1 MANEYDEQSTFEE
14 DIEAILTTDPVQGD
28 PPGFSGTLT
37 GKINVVLFHIVN
49 RTRWLKNT
57 LESLNI
63 TVPNASTTTKGIAEL
78 ATKAEAEA
86 ATDTT
91 RITPPKRVLDLLR
104 AVVAQATETV
114 RGTVRRATQSE
125 AEGGTNNEKVMTPQ
139 RTQQA
144 IDNRVRSSV
153 HQASTTRQGTAELTT
168 KAEAESGTDNTRI
181 MTSLRT
187 KELMRHSNAQ
197 ATTSQRG
204 TVKKATQQQ
213 VSEMRNDEN
222 YITPADLGSTQGSY
236 TLSGSTSSTGGL
248 TNISVTTDVYRTGK
262 IIVGTINV
270 SGTKNST
277 GSYSVTYTFDSSL
290 GQILFEG
297 GSGGVSV
304 TSASISGY
312 AGGYPHNFNK
322 DVFL

>member
-14 DIEAILTTDPVQGD
+14 DIEAILTTDSVKGD

-57 LESLNI
+57 LAALNI

-104 AVVAQATETV
+104 ATVAAATETV
-114 RGTVRRATQSE
+114 RGTVRRATKSE
-125 AEGGTNNEKVMTPQ
+125 AEGGTNNEKM
-139 RTQQA
+139 
-144 IDNRVRSSV
+144 
-153 HQASTTRQGTAELTT
+153 
-168 KAEAESGTDNTRI
+168 

-187 KELMRHSNAQ
+187 KEHLQHSNAQ

-213 VSEMRNDEN
+213 VNAGTAEDE
-222 YITPADLGSTQGSY
+222 YVTPKTLNESDAIQGIKAAATATVTASAGSNFTV
-236 TLSGSTSSTGGL
+236 LE
-248 TNISVTTDVYRTGK
+248 NIVIGK
-262 IIVGTINV
+262 ILFLRIKFTSNW
-270 SGTKNST
+270 SGAN
-277 GSYSVTYTFDSSL
+277 L
-290 GQILFEG
+290 II
-297 GSGGVSV
+297 SGGKWRLMSAIYYSNSANTYENGGGNFDIV
-304 TSASISGY
+304 TNVQHNTNNLVLRPISY
-312 AGGYPHNFNK
+312 FNK
-322 DVFL
+322 TNNLMSIIAVLES